1 VFSGG
6 LLGLV
11 VMVAAI
17 ILLFTGRYPV
27 GLYNLIMGAMRW
39 TYRVIAYVALM
50 TDEYPPFRLDQGGSE
65 LPVDGRPP
73 SFPTTHMSTNSP
85 SR

>member
-1 VFSGG
+1 
-6 LLGLV
+6 
-11 VMVAAI
+11 MIAAI

-27 GLYNLIMGAMRW
+27 GLYNLIMGVMRW

-50 TDEYPPFRLDQGGSE
+50 TDDYPPFRLDQGGSE
-65 LPVDGRPP
+65 PSVDGRPAP
-73 SFPTTHMSTNSP
+73 FPLPQMPTNSP

>member
-6 LLGLV
+6 LLGLAITI
-11 VMVAAI
+11 AAI

-27 GLYNLIMGAMRW
+27 GLYDLIMGAMRW
-39 TYRVIAYVALM
+39 TYRVVAYVALM
-50 TDEYPPFRLDQGGSE
+50 TDEYPPFRLDQGGME
-65 LPVDGRPP
+65 TPVEGRRYR
-73 SFPTTHMSTNSP
+73 

>member
-1 VFSGG
+1 V
-6 LLGLV
+6 LMIAV
-11 VMVAAI
+11 I

-27 GLYNLIMGAMRW
+27 GLYNLIMGGMRW

-50 TDEYPPFRLDQGGSE
+50 TDDYPPFRLDQGGME
-65 LPVDGRPP
+65 PPVDGRPAP
-73 SFPTTHMSTNSP
+73 FLSPQMPTNSP